1 MKHNIHPFTIELFTK
16 KSFYAII
23 KMYKRYLK
31 NNIIF
36 LSYTII
42 IGGIKYF
49 FLGIIQLI
57 ITEIIHHL
65 DIIPIIPQLV
75 ITVFMNQSI
84 APIFIKIY
92 MIIIRYTNLCIWE
105 MIKLEVHLII
115 TLIINNKLK
124 KQKEEFSLPFQK
136 P

>member
-42 IGGIKYF
+42 IGGIKY
-49 FLGIIQLI
+49 
-57 ITEIIHHL
+57 
-65 DIIPIIPQLV
+65 
-75 ITVFMNQSI
+75 
-84 APIFIKIY
+84 
-92 MIIIRYTNLCIWE
+92 
-105 MIKLEVHLII
+105 
-115 TLIINNKLK
+115 
-124 KQKEEFSLPFQK
+124 EF
-136 P
+136 

>member
-1 MKHNIHPFTIELFTK
+1 MINLFKSYYHNRR
-16 KSFYAII
+16 
-23 KMYKRYLK
+23 YK
-31 NNIIF
+31 I
-36 LSYTII
+36 
-42 IGGIKYF
+42 F
-49 FLGIIQLI
+49 FLCIIQLI

-84 APIFIKIY
+84 ALIFIKIY
-92 MIIIRYTNLCIWE
+92 IIIIRYTNLCILE

-124 KQKEEFSLPFQK
+124 KTKGRVFLFLFKNLKRTLKQSTFNFLSLAFITLK
-136 P
+136 SSSFLSY

>member
-1 MKHNIHPFTIELFTK
+1 MINLFKSYYHNRR
-16 KSFYAII
+16 
-23 KMYKRYLK
+23 YK
-31 NNIIF
+31 I
-36 LSYTII
+36 
-42 IGGIKYF
+42 F
-49 FLGIIQLI
+49 FLCIIQLI

-84 APIFIKIY
+84 VLIFIKIY
-92 MIIIRYTNLCIWE
+92 IIIIRYTNLCILE

-124 KQKEEFSLPFQK
+124 KTKGRVFFLFKNLKRTLKQSTFNFLSLAFITLK
-136 P
+136 SSSFLSY